1 MELLVDNTQQS
12 IELGLTGIDEIVQNV
27 KLILN
32 TPKGSVPL
40 DRDFGIDWSILDRP
54 VNSIIP
60 KLKAQVIK
68 QIHKY
73 EPRARVKKVTVE
85 ESHIA
90 DGELRIKVL
99 LEVKEDAESQ
109 KLLTNK

>member
-1 MELLVDNTQQS
+1 MQLLVDNTQQTLK
-12 IELGLTGIDEIVQNV
+12 LGLTGIDEIIQNV

-40 DRDFGIDWSILDRP
+40 DREFGIDWSVIDRP
-54 VNSIIP
+54 INKIIP
-60 KLKAQVIK
+60 KLKAHVIK

-73 EPRARVKKVTVE
+73 EPRARVKKVIVE
-85 ESHIA
+85 ESEVA
-90 DGELRIKVL
+90 DGKLRIKVL
-99 LEVKEDAESQ
+99 LEVKDDAESQ